1 MRLHRRLRTL
11 CIYRGQ
17 GPDSF
22 EGLSRQTL
30 HTVRAGR
37 GLPGSVEFTPSEI
50 VEIVRET
57 LGKAI
62 CYGQIAERSESQRSM
77 VGTSHTRYVA

>member
-1 MRLHRRLRTL
+1 MRLHRRLMTL

-17 GPDSF
+17 GPGSF
-22 EGLSRQTL
+22 EGRSRQTL
-30 HTVRAGR
+30 HAVRAGR
-37 GLPGSVEFTPSEI
+37 GFPGSVEFTPSEI

-62 CYGQIAERSESQRSM
+62 RYGQIAGAQ
-77 VGTSHTRYVA
+77 